1 MFSPVTNSVADNTPL
16 KMRKA
21 TQTIKLDA
29 AGMRVISGFF
39 ADFCFQLVILYI
51 FFYKKKYINFT
62 NFYFNL
68 LILIYFTNFSLGPV
82 SLID

>member
-1 MFSPVTNSVADNTPL
+1 MFSSVTVPVADNTTL

-39 ADFCFQLVILYI
+39 ADFCFQLVIFHVS
-51 FFYKKKYINFT
+51 FFHFT
-62 NFYFNL
+62 DFNL
-68 LILIYFTNFSLGPV
+68 DLVFLKILKNL
-82 SLID
+82 